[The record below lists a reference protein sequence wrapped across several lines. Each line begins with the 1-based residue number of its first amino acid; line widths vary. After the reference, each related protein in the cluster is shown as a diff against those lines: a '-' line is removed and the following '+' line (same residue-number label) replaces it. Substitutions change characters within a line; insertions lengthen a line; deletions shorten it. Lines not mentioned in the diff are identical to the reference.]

1 MKTHCRIC
9 GSSNLF
15 TFLDLGFTPPADQ
28 FLRENQLTEPETS
41 YPLKVMMCRVC
52 GLAQLS
58 HIVHCEILYRRDYPY
73 ESSITKSG
81 QTHWDEFAK
90 TVCATYELTKK
101 DLVVDVG
108 SNVGVLL
115 SSFKNNGV
123 AVLGV
128 DPASNIVRI
137 AEKRGIET
145 IDDFLDSTVAKK
157 IVNLKGKAK
166 VITAT
171 NVFAHVDDLHS
182 FIKAVK
188 LLLDEKGIFIVEA
201 PYFRNLLKYLEYD
214 TIYHEHLSYLL
225 LKPIMHLVKMH
236 DMEVIDV
243 QERDIHG
250 GSFRVF
256 IARKGKLKVQENV
269 RNFVQTET
277 LANYIDEENF
287 KTFAKDVSAN
297 RKNLQNL
304 ILDLRLQGKRIA
316 AVSAPAKGMTLLNYC
331 RLGPETLSFVTEKS
345 RLKIG
350 RYCPGVHIP
359 VVEDS
364 ELIKQNIEF
373 ALLLAWN
380 FSEEIISNLSEFK
393 NKGGKFIIPIP
404 TPKII

>member
-58 HIVHCEILYRRDYPY
+58 HTVHCEILYRRDYPY
-73 ESSITKSG
+73 ESSITQSG

-90 TVCATYELTKK
+90 TVCSTYKLTKK

-115 SSFKNNGV
+115 SSFKNNG
-123 AVLGV
+123 ASVLGV

-157 IVNLKGKAK
+157 IVNQKGKAK

-188 LLLDEKGIFIVEA
+188 LLLDAKGIFIVEA
-201 PYFRNLLKYLEYD
+201 PYFGNLLKYLEYD

-256 IARKGKLKVQENV
+256 IARKEKFKVQENV
-269 RNFVQTET
+269 RKFVQTEN
-277 LANYIDEENF
+277 LANYID
-287 KTFAKDVSAN
+287 
-297 RKNLQNL
+297 
-304 ILDLRLQGKRIA
+304 
-316 AVSAPAKGMTLLNYC
+316 
-331 RLGPETLSFVTEKS
+331 
-345 RLKIG
+345 
-350 RYCPGVHIP
+350 
-359 VVEDS
+359 
-364 ELIKQNIEF
+364 
-373 ALLLAWN
+373 
-380 FSEEIISNLSEFK
+380 
-393 NKGGKFIIPIP
+393 
-404 TPKII
+404 

>member
-115 SSFKNNGV
+115 SSFKNNG
-123 AVLGV
+123 ASVLGV

-201 PYFRNLLKYLEYD
+201 PYFGNLLKYLEYD

-277 LANYIDEENF
+277 LANYIDEENLR
-287 KTFAKDVSAN
+287 TFAKGVSAN

-364 ELIKQNIEF
+364 ELIKQNIDF

>member
-28 FLRENQLTEPETS
+28 FLRKNQLTEPETS

-115 SSFKNNGV
+115 SAFKNNG
-123 AVLGV
+123 ASVLGV

-145 IDDFLDSTVAKK
+145 INDFLDSTVAKK

-201 PYFRNLLKYLEYD
+201 PYFGNLLKYLEYD

>member
-115 SSFKNNGV
+115 SSFKNNG
-123 AVLGV
+123 ASVLGV

-201 PYFRNLLKYLEYD
+201 PYFGNLLKYLEYD

>member
-9 GSSNLF
+9 GSSNLL

-90 TVCATYELTKK
+90 TVCSTYELTKK

-115 SSFKNNGV
+115 SSFKNNG
-123 AVLGV
+123 ASVLGV

-145 IDDFLDSTVAKK
+145 IDDFLDLTVAKK

-201 PYFRNLLKYLEYD
+201 PYFGNLLKYLEYD

-269 RNFVQTET
+269 RKFVQTET
-277 LANYIDEENF
+277 LANYIDEENL

>member
-9 GSSNLF
+9 GTSNLF

-115 SSFKNNGV
+115 SSFKNNG
-123 AVLGV
+123 ASVLGV

-201 PYFRNLLKYLEYD
+201 PYFGNLLKYLEYD

-277 LANYIDEENF
+277 LANYIDEENLR
-287 KTFAKDVSAN
+287 TFAKGVSAN

>member
-28 FLRENQLTEPETS
+28 FLRKNQLTEPETS

-115 SSFKNNGV
+115 SSFKNNG
-123 AVLGV
+123 ASVLGV

-145 IDDFLDSTVAKK
+145 INDFLDSTVAKK

-201 PYFRNLLKYLEYD
+201 PYFGNLLKYLEYD

>member
-1 MKTHCRIC
+1 M
-9 GSSNLF
+9 
-15 TFLDLGFTPPADQ
+15 
-28 FLRENQLTEPETS
+28 
-41 YPLKVMMCRVC
+41 
-52 GLAQLS
+52 
-58 HIVHCEILYRRDYPY
+58 
-73 ESSITKSG
+73 
-81 QTHWDEFAK
+81 
-90 TVCATYELTKK
+90 
-101 DLVVDVG
+101 G

-115 SSFKNNGV
+115 SSFKNNG
-123 AVLGV
+123 ASVLGV

-188 LLLDEKGIFIVEA
+188 LLLDEKRIFIVEA
-201 PYFRNLLKYLEYD
+201 PYFGNLLKYFEYD

-236 DMEVIDV
+236 DIEVIDV

-277 LANYIDEENF
+277 LANYIDEENL
-287 KTFAKDVSAN
+287 KIFAKDVSAN

-373 ALLLAWN
+373 ALLLAWK

>member
-58 HIVHCEILYRRDYPY
+58 YVVPCEILYRRDYPY

-90 TVCATYELTKK
+90 TVCSTYDLTKK

-115 SSFKNNGV
+115 SSFKNNG
-123 AVLGV
+123 ASVLGV

-157 IVNLKGKAK
+157 IVKLKGKAK

-182 FIKAVK
+182 FIKSVK
-188 LLLDEKGIFIVEA
+188 LLLD
-201 PYFRNLLKYLEYD
+201 
-214 TIYHEHLSYLL
+214 
-225 LKPIMHLVKMH
+225 
-236 DMEVIDV
+236 
-243 QERDIHG
+243 
-250 GSFRVF
+250 
-256 IARKGKLKVQENV
+256 
-269 RNFVQTET
+269 
-277 LANYIDEENF
+277 
-287 KTFAKDVSAN
+287 
-297 RKNLQNL
+297 
-304 ILDLRLQGKRIA
+304 
-316 AVSAPAKGMTLLNYC
+316 
-331 RLGPETLSFVTEKS
+331 
-345 RLKIG
+345 
-350 RYCPGVHIP
+350 
-359 VVEDS
+359 
-364 ELIKQNIEF
+364 
-373 ALLLAWN
+373 
-380 FSEEIISNLSEFK
+380 
-393 NKGGKFIIPIP
+393 
-404 TPKII
+404 

>member
-9 GSSNLF
+9 GSSSLF
-15 TFLDLGFTPPADQ
+15 TFLDLGSTPPADQ
-28 FLRENQLTEPETS
+28 FLRENQLAEPETS

-52 GLAQLS
+52 GLAQLT
-58 HIVHCEILYRRDYPY
+58 HVVPCEILYRRDYPY
-73 ESSITKSG
+73 ESSTTKSG

-90 TVCATYELTKK
+90 TVCSAYQLTQK
-101 DLVVDVG
+101 DLVVDIG

-115 SSFKNNGV
+115 SAFKNNG
-123 AVLGV
+123 ASVLGV

-145 IDDFLDSTVAKK
+145 IDDFLDPVVAKR
-157 IVNLKGKAK
+157 IQSRKGKAK
-166 VITAT
+166 IITAT
-171 NVFAHVDDLHS
+171 NVFAHVDDLQT
-182 FIKAVK
+182 FMKAIKI
-188 LLLDEKGIFIVEA
+188 LLDEKGVFIIEA
-201 PYFRNLLKYLEYD
+201 PYFGNLLKYLEYD

-225 LKPIMHLVKMH
+225 LKPIMHLVKMNG
-236 DMEVIDV
+236 MEVIDV

-256 IARKGKLKVQENV
+256 IAREGMFKTNDSVQKFIAAEDSS
-269 RNFVQTET
+269 
-277 LANYIDEENF
+277 NYFDEENLSNF
-287 KTFAKDVSAN
+287 SQNVRRN
-297 RKNLQNL
+297 REDLQNL
-304 ILDLRLQGKRIA
+304 VLNLRLQGKALA

-331 RLGPETLSFVTEKS
+331 RFGPETFAFVTEKS

-359 VVEDS
+359 VLDDS
-364 ELIKQNIEF
+364 ELVKQNIEY

-380 FSEEIISNLSEFK
+380 FSEEIISNLSDFK
-393 NKGGKFIIPIP
+393 KRGGKFIIPIP